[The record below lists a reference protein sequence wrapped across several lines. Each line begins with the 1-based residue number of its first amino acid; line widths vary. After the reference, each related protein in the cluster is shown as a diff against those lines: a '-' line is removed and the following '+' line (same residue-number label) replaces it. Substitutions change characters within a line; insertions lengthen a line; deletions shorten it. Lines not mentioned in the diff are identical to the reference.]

1 MKLNRKRIE
10 MIKQN
15 ENGAFDEIYLTYY
28 KLVKY
33 VIYELVK
40 SDSDAEDLTQDVFVK
55 VFLRIDT
62 FIPGSDMTSWI
73 SSIAR
78 NTAKDF
84 LKSKK
89 NKTSIIYTDY
99 TDISF
104 ADDEDA
110 YCATDELDKKMR
122 TILDD
127 TEYMVVIHRLYFDLK
142 FKDIADMMDENIA
155 KIASKYYRAI
165 GKLKKNLKKEDF
177 YD

>member
-1 MKLNRKRIE
+1 MKLSRKRIE
-10 MIKQN
+10 KIKQN

-89 NKTSIIYTDY
+89 NKTSIIYTDN

-104 ADDEDA
+104 ADDDT
-110 YCATDELDKKMR
+110 YFATDELDKKMR

-127 TEYMVVIHRLYFDLK
+127 SEYTVVIHRLYFDLK
-142 FKDIADMMDENIA
+142 FKDIADMMNESIA
-155 KIASKYYRAI
+155 KIASQYYRAI